1 ALSSGWGSP
10 SPANAGGVNAA
21 GVPVGGAGDDCA
33 AGGKSED
40 GPWGLGIPPPGGGG
54 ISVSGGGVDSSA
66 DMEEAGHA
74 SGDGGHDGWESDE
87 GDREKGSSTEQ
98 LLQDAFANLS
108 LHEKCALSLHVSHQQ
123 QGAAGKDAGAGVGK
137 DASELSGIPK
147 ELAGVEE
154 RGLREEDLRAI
165 MSMMGPSDLSEVEDE
180 VKVIQQNFRAWILR
194 CNYKSLRK
202 AAKTLQVAWRE
213 RQKQRTEEGGPAALS
228 SPASLTRMS
237 LFQGMGGGSVVGF
250 GSNSGDNK
258 SALTVDGGG
267 GPEPM
272 DETKDD

>member
-1 ALSSGWGSP
+1 
-10 SPANAGGVNAA
+10 
-21 GVPVGGAGDDCA
+21 
-33 AGGKSED
+33 
-40 GPWGLGIPPPGGGG
+40 
-54 ISVSGGGVDSSA
+54 
-66 DMEEAGHA
+66 MEEAGHTG
-74 SGDGGHDGWESDE
+74 GDRGHDGWESDE
-87 GDREKGSSTEQ
+87 GDRENGSSTEQ
-98 LLQDAFANLS
+98 LLQDAFASLS

-123 QGAAGKDAGAGVGK
+123 QGAAGKDAGATVGK
-137 DASELSGIPK
+137 DPSE

-213 RQKQRTEEGGPAALS
+213 RQKQRIGEGGPAALS

-237 LFQGMGGGSVVGF
+237 LFQGMGGGSAVGF
-250 GSNSGDNK
+250 GSNRGDSM
-258 SALTVDGGG
+258 SALAVDGGSAAAAAAAAG
-267 GPEPM
+267 GRSRW
-272 DETKDD
+272 TKRKTSITAGTITTAGWRAAAMRAARRRPAPACPSASRARPKTNGLRARRERRRLSRPPPA